1 MWNGLRIV
9 APLIMIVLL
18 GTALKRGGFL
28 GDNDRERMTS
38 LLYWVVLPCL
48 LFRSMYLSGDA
59 LPEGWN
65 LFLATYLPFFLVPA
79 IALAVSWARRGD
91 RKRLAL
97 CAMSAVRAN
106 NVYLGLPAAFL
117 AMGESGQAAASIYIA
132 VMLPGYNLLTTMW
145 GEAVLSGG
153 LSPSAAIRTIRRL
166 AKNPLVSSCLLGLL
180 FSLLEIPVHD
190 TLLIS
195 MKMVGDMAVGLALFS
210 LGLGISFS
218 NIGLALRRTWPDVL
232 IKLFVHPAV
241 SLLCFVVWP
250 AQDELARVA
259 VLLCAM
265 PTAINTFIL
274 AEGMGMEGNY
284 VSDII
289 AVSTAAAAISIPI
302 WLAILG
308 VIPFI

>member
-9 APLIMIVLL
+9 APLVMIVLL
-18 GTALKRGGFL
+18 GTALKHGGFL
-28 GDNDRERMTS
+28 GSNDRERMTS

-48 LFRSMYLSGDA
+48 LFRSMYLSGNVIPD
-59 LPEGWN
+59 GMN

-79 IALAVSWARRGD
+79 FALIVSWMRRPGD
-91 RKRLAL
+91 RRRHAL

-117 AMGESGQAAASIYIA
+117 AMGESGEAAASIYVA
-132 VMLPGYNLLTTMW
+132 VMLPGYNLLSTMW
-145 GEAVLSGG
+145 GEAILSGG
-153 LSPSAAIRTIRRL
+153 LSPKSVARTLRRL
-166 AKNPLVSSCLLGLL
+166 LKNPLVSSCLLGML

-190 TLLIS
+190 TLLTS
-195 MKMVGDMAVGLALFS
+195 MEMVGNMATALALFS
-210 LGLGISFS
+210 LGLGINFS
-218 NIGLALRRTWPDVL
+218 NIFSAARRTWPDVL

-241 SLLCFVVWP
+241 SFFCFAIWP
-250 AQDELARVA
+250 VPDELARAA

-274 AEGMGMEGNY
+274 AEGMGMERDY

-289 AVSTAAAAISIPI
+289 TVSTSAAVISIPM

-308 VIPFI
+308 IS

>member
-9 APLIMIVLL
+9 APLVLIVFL
-18 GTALKRGGFL
+18 GAALKRGGFL
-28 GDNDRERMTS
+28 GTNDRERMTS

-48 LFRSMYLSGDA
+48 LFRGMYLSGNF
-59 LPEGWN
+59 LPKGWN
-65 LFLATYLPFFLVPA
+65 MFLATYLPFFLVP
-79 IALAVSWARRGD
+79 IVALAVAWARGGD
-91 RKRLAL
+91 RRRLAL
-97 CAMSAVRAN
+97 CTMSAVRAN

-117 AMGESGQAAASIYIA
+117 AMGESGQAAASVYVA
-132 VMLPGYNLLTTMW
+132 VMLPGYNLLSTMW

-153 LSPSAAIRTIRRL
+153 LSPKAAMRTLRRL
-166 AKNPLVSSCLLGLL
+166 VRNPLVSSCILGLL

-190 TLLIS
+190 TLLVS

-210 LGLGISFS
+210 LGLGIDFS

-241 SLLCFVVWP
+241 SFLCFALWP
-250 AQDELARVA
+250 VQDDLMRAS

-274 AEGMGMEGNY
+274 AEGMGMEGDY

-289 AVSTAAAAISIPI
+289 TVSTTAAAVSIPV
-302 WLAILG
+302 WLVILG
-308 VIPFI
+308 IS

>member
-1 MWNGLRIV
+1 
-9 APLIMIVLL
+9 MIVLL
-18 GTALKRGGFL
+18 GAVLKHRGFFDGS
-28 GDNDRERMTS
+28 DRERMTS

-48 LFRSMYLSGDA
+48 LFRGMYLSGNA
-59 LPEGWN
+59 LPKGWN
-65 LFLATYLPFFLVPA
+65 MFLATYLPFFLVPA
-79 IALAVSWARRGD
+79 IALGVAWARRGE

-117 AMGESGQAAASIYIA
+117 AMGESGQAAASIYVA

-153 LSPSAAIRTIRRL
+153 LSPKAAIRTLKRL
-166 AKNPLVSSCLLGLL
+166 VKNPLVSSCLLGLL
-180 FSLLEIPVHD
+180 FSLLDIPVND
-190 TLLIS
+190 ALLVS

-210 LGLGISFS
+210 LGLGIHFS

-241 SLLCFVVWP
+241 SMLCFVLWP
-250 AQDELARVA
+250 VQDELMRAA

-274 AEGMGMEGNY
+274 AEGMGMEGDY
-284 VSDII
+284 VSDVIT
-289 AVSTAAAAISIPI
+289 VSTAAAAISIPL
-302 WLAILG
+302 WLVILG
-308 VIPFI
+308 IA